1 MALSIFES
9 DVAGPEALVE
19 ERAEEIRRQL
29 RKLEQRD
36 WWLWSLAVTV
46 MLLLTLAVV
55 TLSFP
60 DLLKIDDPVFQ
71 FSQNQAV
78 RGLVALVLLFNAYSI
93 YQQATIKRLR
103 RQFSEQLDAMGALQ
117 LRAEEFHRLAI
128 TDPLTGL
135 ANRRTATRRLL
146 AEVSRCKR
154 YGYPLAIAAFDLDNF
169 KQINDR
175 YGHAA
180 GDLVLC
186 EFASKLAGTI
196 RLSDLAVRMGGDEFL
211 IVLPECPLDRVPT
224 LLERLRP
231 LKVNYQ
237 GTSIRVAFSSGCV
250 GYEQTETPEQF
261 LERADQTL
269 YREKRESKA
278 RSEHQL
284 A

>member
-1 MALSIFES
+1 MALSIFDA
-9 DVAGPEALVE
+9 DVAGPEALME
-19 ERAEEIRRQL
+19 ERAEEIRGKL

-36 WWLWSLAVTV
+36 WWLWSLAVAV

-78 RGLVALVLLFNAYSI
+78 RGLVGLVLLFNAYSI

-103 RQFSEQLDAMGALQ
+103 RQFSQQLDAMGALQ
-117 LRAEEFHRLAI
+117 VRAEEFHRLAI

-135 ANRRTATRRLL
+135 ANRRTATKRLL
-146 AEVSRCKR
+146 AEVARCKR
-154 YGYPLAIAAFDLDNF
+154 YGYPLAVATFDLNNF
-169 KQINDR
+169 KEINDR

-180 GDLVLC
+180 GDRVLC
-186 EFASKLAGTI
+186 EFASKLARTI

-211 IVLPECPLDRVPT
+211 IVLPECPLEQVPT

-231 LKVNYQ
+231 LVVSYQ
-237 GTSIRVAFSSGCV
+237 GTSIRVAFSAGYV

-261 LERADQTL
+261 LDRADQTL
-269 YREKRESKA
+269 YQEKRESKA
-278 RSEHQL
+278 RLEHQL